1 MNRIIAVRVRGTA
14 KVSKSIRDTLI
25 MLNLTKPHHAVI
37 IDDRPTYMGMLQK
50 AKDYLTFGEVESDV
64 AEALVRK
71 WARLSG
77 GTRLTEEYV
86 KEKTGQTITE
96 FTKSVMEFKKEL
108 DELHIKNMFRLHP
121 PRKGYKNIKLA
132 YTQGGSL
139 GYRGKEINALVRRM
153 I

>member
-14 KVSKSIRDTLI
+14 KVSKSIRDTLT
-25 MLNLTKPHHAVI
+25 MLNLTKPHHAVV
-37 IDDRPTYMGMLQK
+37 IDDRPTYMGMLKK
-50 AKDYLTFGEVESDV
+50 AKDYLTYGEVEPDV
-64 AEALVRK
+64 VEALVRK
-71 WARLSG
+71 WGRLPG

-86 KEKTGQTITE
+86 KENTGQTIKA
-96 FTKSVMEFKKEL
+96 FVKSVIQFEKEL
-108 DELHIKNMFRLHP
+108 DELKIKNMFRLHP

-139 GYRGKEINALVRRM
+139 GYRGKDINALVRRM